1 MKFKISSEEY
11 LKSIGPDAMFSS
23 LMRGDLTTM
32 SELTS
37 AGKSGSF
44 FYYTVDGKFTLKT
57 IHKSEFNF
65 IKSILPH
72 YHEYLTSMPNT
83 LIIRYYGLHK
93 IKYRMRH
100 AMTYKTIYF
109 IIMSNVFHTRKE
121 IHERFDLKGSLYK
134 RTTKDT
140 YKKRERERIM

>member
-1 MKFKISSEEY
+1 MRFKITSENY

-23 LMRGDLTTM
+23 LMKGDLTTM

-44 FYYTVDGKFTLKT
+44 FYFTVDGKFTLKT

-65 IKSILPH
+65 LKILLPS
-72 YHEYLTSMPNT
+72 YHKHLCENPNT
-83 LIIRYYGLHK
+83 LIIRFYGLHK
-93 IKYRMRH
+93 IKYRMKNDI
-100 AMTYKTIYF
+100 TFKTVYF

-134 RTTKDT
+134 RTSKDV
-140 YKKRERERIM
+140 